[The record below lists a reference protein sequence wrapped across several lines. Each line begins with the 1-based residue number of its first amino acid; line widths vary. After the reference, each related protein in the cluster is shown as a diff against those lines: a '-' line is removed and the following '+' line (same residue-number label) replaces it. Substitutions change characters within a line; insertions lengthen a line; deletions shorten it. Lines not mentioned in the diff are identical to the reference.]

1 MTKNLCIYSTQKKY
15 VNYCGLFEARLH
27 AKNVFNMTIFSCFFT
42 LIGYKKQKYHLIS
55 SARETEKTT
64 LRYVRAAYY
73 NGTCNASFD
82 IID

>member
-1 MTKNLCIYSTQKKY
+1 
-15 VNYCGLFEARLH
+15 
-27 AKNVFNMTIFSCFFT
+27 MTIFSCFFT